1 MKNWN
6 SVEEKWREQLQNK
19 SEDIPEG
26 LWSRLEKRLPERL
39 EEKPTRRFPIYWAAA
54 AMLLLALGLSWNWNT
69 APEEG
74 AVEVTRVIEKTEP
87 LVEKVETS
95 TAKPLIVMNKATQ
108 TTFQKASLQP
118 ASDVAAS
125 IASVIEESVK
135 EEVVATVPTIEKK
148 EEQSPEIVT
157 VRLDINPIVEEEV
170 KPDFTQQ
177 KRRKSLFG
185 KIVGE
190 IRQALDGEPV
200 NWQKLKEGNAAFE
213 NSIHNVANTYVK
225 TEENFKR
232 TLQLH

>member
-26 LWSRLEKRLPERL
+26 LWSRLEERL

-69 APEEG
+69 APEEES
-74 AVEVTRVIEKTEP
+74 AEVTRVIEKTEP

-95 TAKPLIVMNKATQ
+95 TAKPLIVTNKATEPA
-108 TTFQKASLQP
+108 FQKASSQP
-118 ASDVAAS
+118 ASDEAAPTIS
-125 IASVIEESVK
+125 IIEEAVK
-135 EEVVATVPTIEKK
+135 EEVVATASTIEKK
-148 EEQSPEIVT
+148 EESPEIVT

-170 KPDFTQQ
+170 KPAFTQQ

-232 TLQLH
+232 TLQLQ

>member
-26 LWSRLEKRLPERL
+26 LWSRLEERL

-95 TAKPLIVMNKATQ
+95 TAKPLIVMNKATEPA
-108 TTFQKASLQP
+108 FQKASSQP
-118 ASDVAAS
+118 ASDEAAPTMS
-125 IASVIEESVK
+125 IIEEAVK
-135 EEVVATVPTIEKK
+135 EEVVATAPTTEKK
-148 EEQSPEIVT
+148 EESPEIVT

-170 KPDFTQQ
+170 KPAFTQQ

>member
-26 LWSRLEKRLPERL
+26 LWSRIEERL
-39 EEKPTRRFPIYWAAA
+39 EEKPSRRFPIYWAAA

-69 APEEG
+69 APEED
-74 AVEVTRVIEKTEP
+74 ATEVTRVIEKTDT
-87 LVEKVETS
+87 LVEKVATS
-95 TAKPLIVMNKATQ
+95 ESEPLIVTNMATEP
-108 TTFQKASLQP
+108 TFQKASLQP
-118 ASDVAAS
+118 ASDIAAP

-135 EEVVATVPTIEKK
+135 EEVVATVPTTEKK
-148 EEQSPEIVT
+148 EESPEIVT
-157 VRLDINPIVEEEV
+157 VRLDINPIVEKEV
-170 KPDFTQQ
+170 KPAFTEQ

-213 NSIHNVANTYVK
+213 NSIHTVANTYVK

-232 TLQLH
+232 TLQLQ

>member
-6 SVEEKWREQLQNK
+6 SVEDKWREQLQNK

-26 LWSRLEKRLPERL
+26 LWSRIEERL

-69 APEEG
+69 APEKG
-74 AVEVTRVIEKTEP
+74 AAEVTRVIEKTVTP
-87 LVEKVETS
+87 TEKV
-95 TAKPLIVMNKATQ
+95 AKTVPDPIIVTNKATEP
-108 TTFQKASLQP
+108 TFQKASLQP
-118 ASDVAAS
+118 ASDEAAPIMS
-125 IASVIEESVK
+125 IIEEAVK
-135 EEVVATVPTIEKK
+135 EEVVATAPTTEKK
-148 EEQSPEIVT
+148 EESPEIVT

-170 KPDFTQQ
+170 KPVFTQQ

-200 NWQKLKEGNAAFE
+200 NWQKLKEGNTAFE
-213 NSIHNVANTYVK
+213 NSIHTVANTYVK

-232 TLQLH
+232 TLQLQ

>member
-6 SVEEKWREQLQNK
+6 SVEDKWREQLQNK

-26 LWSRLEKRLPERL
+26 LWSRIEERL

-69 APEEG
+69 APDVE
-74 AVEVTRVIEKTEP
+74 AAEVTRVMKKTVTPAEKVATTMADPVIVTKKATEP
-87 LVEKVETS
+87 NLEN
-95 TAKPLIVMNKATQ
+95 I
-108 TTFQKASLQP
+108 SLQP
-118 ASDVAAS
+118 ASDVAVPATT
-125 IASVIEESVK
+125 VMEESVK
-135 EEVVATVPTIEKK
+135 EEVVATVPATEKK
-148 EEQSPEIVT
+148 DEVAEIIT

-170 KPDFTQQ
+170 KPVFSQQ
-177 KRRKSLFG
+177 KRKKSLFG

-200 NWQKLKEGNAAFE
+200 NWQKLKEGNTAFE
-213 NSIHNVANTYVK
+213 NSIHTVANTYVK

-232 TLQLH
+232 TLQLQ

>member
-6 SVEEKWREQLQNK
+6 SVEETWREQLQNK

-69 APEEG
+69 ALEEES
-74 AVEVTRVIEKTEP
+74 AEVTRVIEKTEP

-95 TAKPLIVMNKATQ
+95 TAKPLIVTNKATEPA
-108 TTFQKASLQP
+108 FQKASSQP
-118 ASDVAAS
+118 ASDEAAPTMS
-125 IASVIEESVK
+125 IIEEAVK
-135 EEVVATVPTIEKK
+135 EEVVATAPTTEKK
-148 EEQSPEIVT
+148 EESPEIVT

-170 KPDFTQQ
+170 KPAFTQQ

-200 NWQKLKEGNAAFE
+200 NWQKLKEGNAAIE

-232 TLQLH
+232 TLQLQ

>member
-26 LWSRLEKRLPERL
+26 LWSRIEERL
-39 EEKPTRRFPIYWAAA
+39 EEKPSRRFPIYWAAA

-69 APEEG
+69 APEED
-74 AVEVTRVIEKTEP
+74 ATEVTRVIEKTDT
-87 LVEKVETS
+87 LVEKVATS
-95 TAKPLIVMNKATQ
+95 ESEPLIVTNMATEP
-108 TTFQKASLQP
+108 TFQKASLQP
-118 ASDVAAS
+118 ASDIAAP

-135 EEVVATVPTIEKK
+135 EEVVATVPTTEKK
-148 EEQSPEIVT
+148 EESPEIVT

-170 KPDFTQQ
+170 KPAFTEQ

-213 NSIHNVANTYVK
+213 NSIHTVANTYVK

-232 TLQLH
+232 TLQLQ

>member
-26 LWSRLEKRLPERL
+26 LWSRLEERL

-69 APEEG
+69 APEEES
-74 AVEVTRVIEKTEP
+74 AEVTRVIEKTEP

-95 TAKPLIVMNKATQ
+95 TAKPLIVTNKATEPA
-108 TTFQKASLQP
+108 FQKASSQP
-118 ASDVAAS
+118 ASDEAAPTMS
-125 IASVIEESVK
+125 IIEEAVK
-135 EEVVATVPTIEKK
+135 EEVVATAPTTEKK
-148 EEQSPEIVT
+148 EESPEIVT

-170 KPDFTQQ
+170 KPAFTQQ
-177 KRRKSLFG
+177 KRRKSLLG

-213 NSIHNVANTYVK
+213 NSIHTVANTYVK

-232 TLQLH
+232 TLQLQ

>member
-26 LWSRLEKRLPERL
+26 LWSRLEERL

-69 APEEG
+69 APEEES
-74 AVEVTRVIEKTEP
+74 AEVTRVIEKTEP

-95 TAKPLIVMNKATQ
+95 TAKPLIVTNKATEPA
-108 TTFQKASLQP
+108 FQKASSQP
-118 ASDVAAS
+118 ASDEAAPTMS
-125 IASVIEESVK
+125 IIEEVVK
-135 EEVVATVPTIEKK
+135 EEVVATAPTTEKK
-148 EEQSPEIVT
+148 EESPEIVT

-170 KPDFTQQ
+170 KPAFTQQ

-213 NSIHNVANTYVK
+213 NSIHTVANTYVK

-232 TLQLH
+232 TLQLQ